1 MSWLPDTVRWYAT
14 LMIVTWAIAPLVRWL
29 CGRLPDKGAT
39 IGRPLALLVVIWP
52 TWFLAS
58 ISPFPFSTIGL
69 WITAILVGVA
79 GWVYAARKSW
89 ITREWL
95 QALLVVEA
103 VSLVAFLAYLGFRG
117 YTPRITGTEKPMDIA
132 FLSASARATDLPP
145 ADPWFAGESINYY
158 YLGYFVH
165 GSVSR
170 MSDVPT
176 WVAFNLA
183 LATTVSMAVVAAGG
197 VAFSIGR
204 ALLSRG
210 VAIAAGVFGAFF
222 VVISGNFFSAKAFLS
237 DPSGIIN
244 HSWWTYPDDGG
255 IGWKASR
262 VVIDHGSSQAETI
275 NEFPWFSFTLGDLH
289 PHVTALPFTLLALG
303 LAVNLVMTFRRSV
316 ETSREQRVTLV
327 LSGIAIGAL
336 YPLNSW
342 DFPTYLVIA
351 LAAVVFVSGWSLV
364 ALERGVVLI
373 GASLIAWLP
382 FTVSFVPF
390 AGGDDSNIPSALR
403 DLPLVSRLLTTVGG
417 YNGERTSA
425 GEFIQVFGIT
435 WAIAVVWLVV
445 AVVSV
450 VRAGEAPRIPG
461 LVIAGIVIV
470 VLLALALPAPVLIL
484 AGAPLATSIWLVW
497 RWWDRPVDARTVVAG
512 LLAAAFGL
520 IMITEFFYIQDVF
533 SGRYNTLF
541 KVYYQVWTLLGVGA
555 AVGLGLLWREV
566 AAASRR
572 EIWRPALAGGMA
584 LAVAAGLVYPVIA
597 SEQWTDW
604 AGPRKWEGL
613 DGLAFVGETAPGDEA
628 TIRWLAD
635 HAKDG
640 DVVLE
645 APGCQ
650 YQINYGVPTSRIS
663 AFTGVP
669 TLIGQD
675 GAEGQWRDQ
684 QPALKSQIAGRADE
698 VAEMYNDPRSELFD
712 QYGVTLMYV
721 GDFERNGSGG
731 DCEKGGPYP
740 VVDRADY
747 PGAGWTEVF
756 SSDGGTLYRRETTG

>member
-14 LMIVTWAIAPLVRWL
+14 LMIVTWAIAPLTRWL

-39 IGRPLALLVVIWP
+39 VGRPFALLVVIWP

-58 ISPFPFSTIGL
+58 ISPLPFSTSGL
-69 WITAILVGVA
+69 WITAILGGIV
-79 GWVYAARKSW
+79 GWVYAARKGW
-89 ITREWL
+89 ITREWV

-103 VSLVAFLAYLGFRG
+103 VSLVAFLAYIGFRG

-145 ADPWFAGESINYY
+145 SDPWYAGESINYY

-165 GSVSR
+165 GSLAR
-170 MSDVPT
+170 MSAVPT
-176 WVAFNLA
+176 WVAFSLA
-183 LATTVSMAVVAAGG
+183 LATTVSMAIVGAGG
-197 VAFSIGR
+197 VAFAIAR
-204 ALLSRG
+204 TVLSRA

-222 VVISGNFFSAKAFLS
+222 VAVSGNLFSAKAFLA
-237 DPSGIIN
+237 DPGGIID
-244 HSWWTYPDDGG
+244 HSWWTYPDYGG

-262 VVIDHGSSQAETI
+262 VIIDHGSSQAETI

-303 LAVNLVMTFRRSV
+303 LAINLLLTFRRSV
-316 ETSREQRVTLV
+316 ADGASQWVTLGV
-327 LSGIAIGAL
+327 SGIAIGAL

-342 DFPTYLVIA
+342 DFPTYLVVA
-351 LAAVVFVSGWSLV
+351 LAAIAFTSGWSRV
-364 ALERGVVLI
+364 ALERGAVLVA
-373 GASLIAWLP
+373 ASVIAWLP
-382 FTVSFVPF
+382 FTLTFVPF
-390 AGGDDSNIPSALR
+390 AGGDDSKVPSALR
-403 DLPLVSRLLTTVGG
+403 DLPLVSRLLTTVAG

-425 GEFIQVFGIT
+425 GEFLDVFGIT
-435 WAIAVVWLVV
+435 WVIAVVWLVV
-445 AVVSV
+445 AVVGV
-450 VRAGEAPRIPG
+450 VREGDGTRIPG
-461 LVIAGIVIV
+461 FVIAGIVIV
-470 VLLALALPAPVLIL
+470 ALLAVALPAPVLIL
-484 AGAPLATSIWLVW
+484 AGAPLAASIWLVW
-497 RWWDRPVDARTVVAG
+497 RSWDRPVEARTIVAG
-512 LLAAAFGL
+512 LFAAGFGL
-520 IMITEFFYIQDVF
+520 ILITEFFYIQDVF
-533 SGRYNTLF
+533 QGRYNTLF

-555 AVGLGLLWREV
+555 AVAVGLLWREV

-572 EIWRPALAGGMA
+572 EIWRPVLAGGTA
-584 LAVAAGLVYPVIA
+584 LALAAGLVYPVIA

-635 HAKDG
+635 HAQED
-640 DVVLE
+640 DIVLE

-684 QPALKSQIAGRADE
+684 QPELQGQIGVRADE
-698 VAEMYNDPRSELFD
+698 IAEMYDDPRSDLFAR
-712 QYGVTLMYV
+712 YGITLLYV
-721 GDFERNGSGG
+721 GEFERNGSGP

-740 VVDRADY
+740 SVEGADY

-756 SSDGGTLYRRETTG
+756 SSDDGALYRRSPAS